1 MNRGE
6 ADKHKA
12 EAFVKI
18 LEGEV
23 MLLRETIEESMHW
36 NEPSG
41 VRAAICRIR
50 NKAEQIAKALDVP
63 LTEHESKSS
72 T

>member
-1 MNRGE
+1 MKRGDAE
-6 ADKHKA
+6 KHKA
-12 EAFVKI
+12 SAFIKI

-23 MLLRETIEESMHW
+23 MLLSDTVDEALHW

-41 VRAAICRIR
+41 LRAAICRIR
-50 NKAEQIAKALDVP
+50 HKAEQIAKALDVP
-63 LTEHESKSS
+63 LPEDAASSS